1 MTTPFKLS
9 RADVDGCAQLIVS
22 NRRNCACRSETPFSS
37 IDQSIKLELLAT
49 RQAGFVTLAGRALSV
64 YCGERSVCLCNL

>member
-1 MTTPFKLS
+1 MSVTKHLRFP
-9 RADVDGCAQLIVS
+9 
-22 NRRNCACRSETPFSS
+22 
-37 IDQSIKLELLAT
+37 IDQSIKLELSGT